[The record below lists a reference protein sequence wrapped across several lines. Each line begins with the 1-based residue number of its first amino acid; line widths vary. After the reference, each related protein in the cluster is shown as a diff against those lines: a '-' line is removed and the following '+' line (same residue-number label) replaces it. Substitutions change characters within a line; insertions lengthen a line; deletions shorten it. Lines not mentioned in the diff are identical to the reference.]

1 MEVPT
6 ATLMALSSSFSFP
19 FRLVGWFSNDRDT
32 VHVVNVIIRGDQ
44 ASGGLR
50 FGGSSPCLPGFSSAF
65 PSPSFRQFWLI
76 LFHSIRYHVSI
87 AVILNRL
94 LSHPIILLSCA
105 ARIHCANV
113 LGLSMSMHHS
123 ANPRGRPCANIRRF
137 AGSSSFIFAR
147 RAKTANVVTY
157 SST

>member
-6 ATLMALSSSFSFP
+6 ATLMALSSSFLISVSSGW
-19 FRLVGWFSNDRDT
+19 LVFKRPQYRPCRQRHNP
-32 VHVVNVIIRGDQ
+32 
-44 ASGGLR
+44 
-50 FGGSSPCLPGFSSAF
+50 GGSSEWGPQVRRQFSCLPSFSSAF
-65 PSPSFRQFWLI
+65 PSPSFHQFWLI
-76 LFHSIRYHVSI
+76 LFHSIRYCVSI

-123 ANPRGRPCANIRRF
+123 ANPQGSPCANIRRF
-137 AGSSSFIFAR
+137 AGSSSFMFAR

-157 SST
+157 